1 MAVIEAIQTTYLEAD
16 AASVTFGSIPAT
28 YEHLQLRMSCRSSRE
43 DTVDIL
49 LVQFNSDTGF
59 PTTYTTHYMDA
70 TGSSATAAAV
80 TGSYY
85 FGGYPI
91 SANTALATE
100 YSTVHVD
107 ILDYANSDKN
117 TTAMGTMA
125 LGSAGRLEFGSLLW
139 DNTAAVTD
147 ILIKARF
154 GPNWVRGSE
163 FSLYGLNSS

>member
-1 MAVIEAIQTTYLEAD
+1 M
-16 AASVTFGSIPAT
+16 
-28 YEHLQLRMSCRSSRE
+28 
-43 DTVDIL
+43 DIL
-49 LVQFNSDTGF
+49 LVQFNTDTGF
-59 PTTYTTHYMDA
+59 PSTYTTHYMDA

-91 SANTALATE
+91 SAASAMGTE

-107 ILDYANSDKN
+107 ILDYANTTKN
-117 TTAMGTMA
+117 TTAMGMM
-125 LGSAGRLEFGSLLW
+125 GRGDAGRLNFGSLLW
-139 DNTAAVTD
+139 GNTAAVTD

-163 FSLYGLNSS
+163 FTLYGIQE